1 MSLEKMEEHFEKI
14 ELSNGI
20 KGIVYPINAPV
31 VHVGIAIKAGSKFD
45 VIPGTAHLLEHMIFK
60 GTENRRAFQINNF
73 LDSVGGELN
82 AYTHKDEMVVYASV
96 RKEFFERA
104 LELLADLVQNAVFP
118 EKELQREK
126 PVVIDEIHSY
136 LETPAEQIFDDFEE
150 LLFAETPLGHPVL
163 GSLSSVQSITTDDLR
178 QFYKQYFVAQNMVFS
193 VVGAFNKKRDLK
205 LIDQYFSSIKSG
217 NTKKAEKKQ
226 SEIVEFNRFEAR
238 FSRASYQTHVI
249 FGAPSYDY
257 YSPKRRILLLLN
269 NIIGG
274 PSLNSLL
281 NKILREQKGWTY
293 NAESSVSSYEEA
305 GSFAIYFSC
314 EEENLKKA
322 RNSVKKTLRDLCE
335 GRLSDRQFTNY
346 KRQFIG
352 HLALSNDNH
361 AGMMLTL
368 CKSMLIFGKVDTIA
382 QIEQEIME
390 ISKQQ
395 LIDVANEV
403 IHPDNLSSIIY
414 YTKNK

>member
-1 MSLEKMEEHFEKI
+1 
-14 ELSNGI
+14 
-20 KGIVYPINAPV
+20 
-31 VHVGIAIKAGSKFD
+31 
-45 VIPGTAHLLEHMIFK
+45 
-60 GTENRRAFQINNF
+60 
-73 LDSVGGELN
+73 VGGELN

-96 RKEFFERA
+96 RKAFFERA

-118 EKELQREK
+118 EKELKREK
-126 PVVIDEIHSY
+126 TVVIDEIHSY
-136 LETPAEQIFDDFEE
+136 LETPSEQIFDDFEE
-150 LLFAETPLGHPVL
+150 LLFAGTHLGHPVL
-163 GSLSSVQSITTDDLR
+163 GSISSVKSITADDLR
-178 QFYKQYFVAQNMVFS
+178 QFYTQHFVAQNMVFS

-205 LIDQYFSSIKSG
+205 LIDKYFSSIKRG
-217 NTKKAEKKQ
+217 HIKKEKKQ
-226 SEIVEFNRFEAR
+226 PAIVEFNRFDAR
-238 FSRASYQTHVI
+238 FLRGTYQTHVI

-257 YSPKRRILLLLN
+257 YSPKRRTLLLLN

-293 NAESSVSSYEEA
+293 NAESSISSYQEA
-305 GSFAIYFSC
+305 GNFVIYFSC
-314 EEENLKKA
+314 DTENLKKA
-322 RNSVKKTLRDLCE
+322 QNSVKKTLRDLCE
-335 GRLSDRQFTNY
+335 GQLSDRQFSNY

-361 AGMMLTL
+361 AGLMLSF

-390 ISKQQ
+390 INKQQ
-395 LIDVANEV
+395 LIEVANEV
-403 IHPDNLSSIIY
+403 IFPDNLSSIIY